1 MGGNGGGKGNGGGQQ
16 PAQQAANGAEE
27 AVGGFQRGLDSGL
40 AKSAPSAVGLS
51 QKTYRSYRRRL
62 ELFGRQCLRRGKE
75 TAVEGAYL
83 VMSQLQ
89 DVAWDAAE
97 SIDYDDIEL
106 DADPFA
112 PIKKVLDLLFQHEEE
127 VELPERCQEFF
138 EQFSR
143 GKNEELQAYIVRH
156 QSLLKKLKELQVDVP
171 PLLAGWHML
180 SRAGVPRWTHPQVK
194 ALCGGDLNVKSVA
207 KAMTRMFG
215 GDSKPNA
222 KDTVFRNSRDD
233 LHYLDHY
240 EYFHDEDDTQ
250 EVYYHNEEVDEW
262 PEEEIMEEIDLV
274 GCDDEEVALEIDE
287 AAVAVE
293 DAYINYLDSR
303 KKMRELALARGFYPV
318 VALDM
323 GGGQGDSGKGRS
335 KGSTKTGGKGKGKK
349 GKGHGKG
356 FQPPGARRYVYGG
369 KRGKGDSSGQA
380 GSGGGKSTASGSTAQ
395 HGPRFKR
402 YRLPANGIKE
412 VPDEVQMI
420 TELEEIPI
428 TEFPITNFVH
438 DEINSVEMAVGW
450 AIMDSGA
457 TRTVCG
463 EAVWNQISEYLLMRG
478 MSDRITTKGEN
489 RDFRFGDGVVVRSK
503 VVIKIPVCLAKT
515 WRELTLH
522 VLPGSTPL
530 LLARPDLE
538 RWKIVVDYGKKL
550 VLVDGIEV
558 KPTFTANGHYMVN
571 IYDDLQDILNVEE
584 FVKAERGIEEEE
596 PTYIGS
602 MVTDNVSDLEFDAE
616 VTLEEG
622 AAEESVYAAISNS
635 EEHNRVMEF
644 WEVYVDEGR
653 LNNYLSYLGDVR
665 VRTFSL
671 PEWDFTRE
679 DHRAAFRKEVEERQP
694 HHIMMAPECRL
705 WSPMQNMNYRTP
717 ERRLLLED
725 LRSLEESNHLVFY
738 KDVHLDGKRIGY
750 DTTLEQPADA
760 VSWKTNTLESMRG
773 YYETVLDRCRTGLRA
788 SPDDWLYVKKP
799 TRFRSTSR
807 KVVEAVN
814 LKCLCGGQGHT
825 QMFGRGA
832 VLKAMQNYEPAL
844 VHRLGGAIYEA
855 MEEQWKRRGQAE
867 LMMMEMVEKS
877 TEEMKYLEQNKE
889 LIKVG
894 GQEALRSV
902 AMLHQQLGHP
912 SGARLVAAI
921 RERNLPES
929 YVKVARGFQCA
940 TCLAK
945 QQPKTVRVA
954 TLRKSPHFNHTL
966 AIDTFYIQWNN
977 KKEAILTMLDEFSRY
992 EIDVHITEEN
1002 AEMEIALMESTWMR
1016 CFGFPAV
1023 LRMDASG
1030 PHQGQVFADWCS
1042 AHGMKMEL
1050 IPRGAHHRLGILER
1064 NHAVRRKMLEIFHA
1078 ELPDCTLEKALLA
1091 TCHQRNRLSSV
1102 KGSSPATLA
1111 FAFVPSEGGNMDEP
1125 GPEHFG
1131 DETALASVTRV
1142 KEAAAIAFHKAN
1154 HDLAVR
1160 AAALH
1165 RARVETEELNVGDYV
1180 YYWKPQTNKLDPFR
1194 WRGPSLVVGV
1204 EQTPRQSSKI
1214 YWIVHGS
1221 SMLRCTR
1228 QQLRLETVPERY
1240 ERQSQPDYAPSLRQ
1254 PLKQRLLAAL
1264 RPVRGPVR
1272 AVDVAAHGDTPDDV
1286 PSPSDPS
1293 SANASEPPGYHTRL
1307 TLARNDDAEPLQP
1320 GGVWNGG
1327 AEEEEPSE
1335 EIRQVLRSH
1344 PGLPDPSNPDST
1356 MSDAQRGLLEQLQI
1370 HHPEVANPRHE
1381 ISAKEEGSKEETEV
1395 ARTNEKRLYEEA
1407 VRWAAQ
1413 VSEDHNR
1420 TLDGLPRRSTTNP
1433 GRLNDG
1439 QAAPKQARTEEI
1451 HYVAMSEEEVMMAVT
1466 ESRLSSEEQ
1475 KKFVEAKRKSLV
1487 PWCENDAWRP
1497 AKRTHALIGTIVPMR
1512 FLLRY
1517 KEDKPMRESFFKDS
1531 SIEMWYKESWTRNHP
1546 LCLDWASTFWCCSDA
1561 PRDGS
1566 SAPWM

>member
-1 MGGNGGGKGNGGGQQ
+1 
-16 PAQQAANGAEE
+16 
-27 AVGGFQRGLDSGL
+27 
-40 AKSAPSAVGLS
+40 
-51 QKTYRSYRRRL
+51 
-62 ELFGRQCLRRGKE
+62 
-75 TAVEGAYL
+75 
-83 VMSQLQ
+83 
-89 DVAWDAAE
+89 
-97 SIDYDDIEL
+97 
-106 DADPFA
+106 
-112 PIKKVLDLLFQHEEE
+112 
-127 VELPERCQEFF
+127 
-138 EQFSR
+138 
-143 GKNEELQAYIVRH
+143 
-156 QSLLKKLKELQVDVP
+156 
-171 PLLAGWHML
+171 
-180 SRAGVPRWTHPQVK
+180 
-194 ALCGGDLNVKSVA
+194 
-207 KAMTRMFG
+207 
-215 GDSKPNA
+215 
-222 KDTVFRNSRDD
+222 
-233 LHYLDHY
+233 
-240 EYFHDEDDTQ
+240 
-250 EVYYHNEEVDEW
+250 
-262 PEEEIMEEIDLV
+262 
-274 GCDDEEVALEIDE
+274 
-287 AAVAVE
+287 
-293 DAYINYLDSR
+293 
-303 KKMRELALARGFYPV
+303 
-318 VALDM
+318 
-323 GGGQGDSGKGRS
+323 
-335 KGSTKTGGKGKGKK
+335 
-349 GKGHGKG
+349 
-356 FQPPGARRYVYGG
+356 
-369 KRGKGDSSGQA
+369 
-380 GSGGGKSTASGSTAQ
+380 
-395 HGPRFKR
+395 
-402 YRLPANGIKE
+402 
-412 VPDEVQMI
+412 
-420 TELEEIPI
+420 
-428 TEFPITNFVH
+428 
-438 DEINSVEMAVGW
+438 
-450 AIMDSGA
+450 
-457 TRTVCG
+457 
-463 EAVWNQISEYLLMRG
+463 MRG

-503 VVIKIPVCLAKT
+503 VVVKIPVCLAKT

-538 RWKIVVDYGKKL
+538 RWKVVVDYGKKL
-550 VLVDGIEV
+550 VLVDGVEV

-602 MVTDNVSDLEFDAE
+602 MVTDDVSDLEFDAE

-622 AAEESVYAAISNS
+622 VAEESVYAAISNS

-653 LNNYLSYLGDVR
+653 LSNYLSYLGDVR

-679 DHRAAFRKEVEERQP
+679 DHRSAFRKEVEEKQP

-760 VSWKTNTLESMRG
+760 VSWKTNTLEPMRG

-814 LKCLCGGQGHT
+814 LRCLCGGQGHT

-929 YVKVARGFQCA
+929 YVKVARGYQCA

-1204 EQTPRQSSKI
+1204 EQTPGQSSKI

-1240 ERQSQPDYAPSLRQ
+1240 ERQSQPDYAPSTTVETTPARSFT
-1254 PLKQRLLAAL
+1254 A
-1264 RPVRGPVR
+1264 R
-1272 AVDVAAHGDTPDDV
+1272 AG
-1286 PSPSDPS
+1286 
-1293 SANASEPPGYHTRL
+1293 TR
-1307 TLARNDDAEPLQP
+1307 T
-1320 GGVWNGG
+1320 
-1327 AEEEEPSE
+1327 S
-1335 EIRQVLRSH
+1335 
-1344 PGLPDPSNPDST
+1344 
-1356 MSDAQRGLLEQLQI
+1356 
-1370 HHPEVANPRHE
+1370 
-1381 ISAKEEGSKEETEV
+1381 
-1395 ARTNEKRLYEEA
+1395 
-1407 VRWAAQ
+1407 
-1413 VSEDHNR
+1413 
-1420 TLDGLPRRSTTNP
+1420 RR
-1433 GRLNDG
+1433 
-1439 QAAPKQARTEEI
+1439 
-1451 HYVAMSEEEVMMAVT
+1451 
-1466 ESRLSSEEQ
+1466 
-1475 KKFVEAKRKSLV
+1475 
-1487 PWCENDAWRP
+1487 
-1497 AKRTHALIGTIVPMR
+1497 
-1512 FLLRY
+1512 
-1517 KEDKPMRESFFKDS
+1517 
-1531 SIEMWYKESWTRNHP
+1531 
-1546 LCLDWASTFWCCSDA
+1546 CCST
-1561 PRDGS
+1561 
-1566 SAPWM
+1566 W